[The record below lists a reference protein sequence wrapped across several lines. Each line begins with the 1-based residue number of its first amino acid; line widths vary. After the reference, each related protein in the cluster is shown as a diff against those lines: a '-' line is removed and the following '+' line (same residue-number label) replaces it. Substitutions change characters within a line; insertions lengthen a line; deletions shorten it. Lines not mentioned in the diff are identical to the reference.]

1 MKKLFNKN
9 NVKNKNNLEQL
20 NQEIAYLEEEI
31 QKLKQQNKVQK
42 IRIERKNLELQ
53 KNWLKELGIGGVYE
67 KV

>member
-1 MKKLFNKN
+1 MSNLN
-9 NVKNKNNLEQL
+9 NVKKENSIEQL

-53 KNWLKELGIGGVYE
+53 KYWLKELGIGGVYE

>member
-1 MKKLFNKN
+1 MKKLSNQN
-9 NVKNKNNLEQL
+9 NIKNKNNLEQL

-53 KNWLKELGIGGVYE
+53 KYWLKALQL
-67 KV
+67 

>member
-1 MKKLFNKN
+1 MSNQN

>member
-1 MKKLFNKN
+1 MSNQN

-20 NQEIAYLEEEI
+20 NQEIIYLEEEI
-31 QKLKQQNKVQK
+31 KKLQQQNKVQK

>member
-9 NVKNKNNLEQL
+9 NVKNKNNLDQL

-53 KNWLKELGIGGVYE
+53 KYWLKELGF
-67 KV
+67 

>member
-1 MKKLFNKN
+1 MKKLSNQN
-9 NVKNKNNLEQL
+9 NFKNKNNLEQL

-53 KNWLKELGIGGVYE
+53 KYWLKALQL
-67 KV
+67 

>member
-1 MKKLFNKN
+1 MFNKN

-20 NQEIAYLEEEI
+20 NQEIIYLEEEI
-31 QKLKQQNKVQK
+31 KKLKQQNKVQK

-53 KNWLKELGIGGVYE
+53 KYWLKELGIGGVCE

>member
-1 MKKLFNKN
+1 MKKLSNQN
-9 NVKNKNNLEQL
+9 NVKNKNNLDQL

-53 KNWLKELGIGGVYE
+53 KYWLKALQL
-67 KV
+67 